1 MMTLS
6 TRSQAVAATIAS
18 RSANPGL
25 TPEPN
30 IVEPPCLQASS
41 MPVAAVAEVVA
52 GDERRGRHDVH
63 TRRQDAHQ
71 LVDVD
76 PHRVVDDAV
85 GFQRQQSVD
94 VVGGR

>member
-41 MPVAAVAEVVA
+41 IRSRPSPRLPPVMKDAEVTTFTPA
-52 GDERRGRHDVH
+52 DRIRTSSSTSIHIG
-63 TRRQDAHQ
+63 
-71 LVDVD
+71 L
-76 PHRVVDDAV
+76 
-85 GFQRQQSVD
+85 
-94 VVGGR
+94 